1 MDIWIDFIIEKII
14 FNWNK
19 IKDFLEVF
27 CNKINREIKRLVFF
41 LCFGVL
47 KLWIVG

>member
-19 IKDFLEVF
+19 IKDFLGGFV
-27 CNKINREIKRLVFF
+27 IK
-41 LCFGVL
+41 
-47 KLWIVG
+47 